1 VDQKKWKDTHR
12 PDYQMI
18 DTDAELQDFSKT
30 LEGEKAV
37 AVDLEADSMYHFKE
51 KVCLLQIATNEAN
64 VIIDPLQVKDLS
76 PLETFFSRHDIRKIF
91 HGADYDVRSL
101 YRDFNIAVNN
111 LFDTQIACRFLGFRE
126 TGLEAVLQRWFNI
139 TLNKKYQKKDWSQRP
154 LPGEMIEYAA
164 KDAIYL
170 VPLAKALEKEL
181 EKKGRLSW
189 VFEECDDLSKVRS
202 VSSDDEP
209 LHLKFKGAGHL
220 SPRNLA
226 VLENILRF
234 RKELAEKKDKPVF
247 KIIGNDSLM
256 KIVRTK
262 PVYLEQLEKIRALS
276 RKQINM
282 YGQGLLEA
290 VKNALELPEKEFP
303 MYPRKKNPVL
313 SPKVPERIKALK
325 RWRDTVAF
333 SLEMDPSLICN
344 KSLISTLAVINPRN
358 IKDLEE
364 IAEMKNW
371 QYKAFGKDMIAVLR
385 GVR

>member
-1 VDQKKWKDTHR
+1 
-12 PDYQMI
+12 MI